1 MQPIFC
7 GHPQGMCPRQAGE
20 LGSPAC
26 LEGKVHHAAGSL
38 ATIED
43 AILPY
48 LVASDADL
56 VDGKVVGDPT
66 EGALLVL
73 GYKAG
78 LDIEGTRERL
88 PGWRRC
94 RSTRPTS

>member
-1 MQPIFC
+1 MNQMTAVEVVDPADRYTIS
-7 GHPQGMCPRQAGE
+7 G
-20 LGSPAC
+20 LGYG
-26 LEGKVHHAAGSL
+26 LEGTVRHAAGSA

-48 LVASDADL
+48 IVASDATL
-56 VDGKVVGDPT
+56 VDGKVVRDPT

-78 LDIEGTRERL
+78 LDIGGPEIGC
-88 PGWRRC
+88 PGWPRC